1 MPPLRLWR
9 RLPGRSL
16 EALAESVLPDWYHGS
31 MVWEP
36 RRYRQS
42 VDATGLVSFEVL
54 HGETD
59 LQISAS
65 RDLTAEAA
73 AIVAD
78 VRGDLE
84 AYIGAHP
91 RFAESYVPLGVE
103 PDAPEIVRV
112 MAAAGEAAGV
122 GPMASVAGAVA
133 ERVARG
139 LAVYSPEV
147 LVENGGDLYL
157 MGCTARHVLLLA
169 GDSPLSGRVALAIPA
184 EHLPCAVCTSS
195 GTVGH
200 SVSLGSAHAVTVL
213 AESGAIADAT
223 ATAAGNLVHSAGDIE
238 RALERALAVSG
249 VRGAAVVAGERV
261 GALGGVTLVPAGG

>member
-1 MPPLRLWR
+1 
-9 RLPGRSL
+9 
-16 EALAESVLPDWYHGS
+16 

-42 VDATGLVSFEVL
+42 VDATGLVTFEVV

-65 RDLTAEAA
+65 RDLSAEAA
-73 AIVAD
+73 LVVAGL
-78 VRGDLE
+78 RGELE

-91 RFAESYVPLGVE
+91 RFAESFVPVEVE
-103 PDAPEIVRV
+103 PDAPEIVRA
-112 MAAAGEAAGV
+112 MAEASAAAGV
-122 GPMASVAGAVA
+122 GPMAAVAGAVA

-139 LAVYSPEV
+139 LAAHSTEV
-147 LVENGGDLYL
+147 LVENGGDLFVV
-157 MGCTARHVLLLA
+157 GRTARRVLLLA
-169 GDSPLSGRVALAIPA
+169 GDSPLSGKLALAIPA

-213 AESGAIADAT
+213 AGSGAVADAA
-223 ATAAGNLVHSAGDIE
+223 ATAAGNLVHGPADIE
-238 RALERALAVSG
+238 RALERALALPG
-249 VRGAAVVAGERV
+249 VRGAVVIAGDRV
-261 GALGGVTLVPAGG
+261 GALGGVTLVPAGD